1 MRYKLI
7 EHNSEEQM
15 NWGSND
21 DTRTYLI
28 VGNIYE
34 AEVESHK
41 WHTKLIIDGKKF
53 NAVCFEEDLEPKK
66 SLVLSRSK

>member
-7 EHNSEEQM
+7 KHNSEEQM

-21 DTRTYLI
+21 DTRTHLT

-34 AEVESHK
+34 AEVELHN
-41 WHTKLIIDGKKF
+41 WHTKLIIYGKKF
-53 NAVCFEEDLEPKK
+53 NAVCFEEDLEQIKTLK
-66 SLVLSRSK
+66 